1 MKHLGELLMPRSLHR
16 PMERKP
22 PKLAVVLVDMNY
34 PKDDIKPLRGTTEE
48 SISRHCKLLETA
60 RRLSIPIVLME
71 DAHVVL
77 STYKEIKAAAGQGV
91 THLMK
96 WEYSAFKTELFL
108 DFLDRTKANTLVLIG
123 YEMNICLRGTADD
136 ALRLGYG
143 LMTSPE
149 LLLYRTLGKYG
160 TPEMVKNG
168 AAFYRKETDH
178 YRTTEKLLSA
188 MERIVGNGTAC
199 APATN

>member
-1 MKHLGELLMPRSLHR
+1 MNHLNQLLMLRAMHKKV
-16 PMERKP
+16 ERKP

-34 PKDDIKPLRGTTEE
+34 PKEDIKPLRGTTEE
-48 SISRHCKLLETA
+48 SISHHCKLLETA
-60 RRLSIPIVLME
+60 RRLGIPIVLME

-77 STYKEIKAAAGQGV
+77 STYKEIRTAAGQNA

-108 DFLDRTKANTLVLIG
+108 DFLDRTKANTLVLMG
-123 YEMNICLRGTADD
+123 YEINICLRGTADD

-149 LLLYRTLGKYG
+149 LLLYHTLGKYG
-160 TPEMVKNG
+160 TPDMVKNG
-168 AAFYRKETDH
+168 ASFYRKETDH
-178 YRTTEKLLSA
+178 YRTTEKLIAA
-188 MERIVGNGTAC
+188 MERIVAE
-199 APATN
+199 AATN